1 LTASAFLGHQ
11 GVGAAVEQGG
21 AVVGVPELV
30 GEAVLVTVGV
40 GRHGGRQG
48 CPVVGEPVLVGEV
61 VLVGEAVGRHGGRQ
75 GCPVVGEPVLVG
87 EAGGTHGAAVLVAE
101 GVLVAVG

>member
-1 LTASAFLGHQ
+1 M
-11 GVGAAVEQGG
+11 GAAVEQGG

-48 CPVVGEPVLVGEV
+48 CPVVGEV
-61 VLVGEAVGRHGGRQ
+61 VLVGEAV
-75 GCPVVGEPVLVG
+75 
-87 EAGGTHGAAVLVAE
+87 GTHGAAVLVAE